1 MPQAWPSGLR
11 TCSVRVGLT
20 MIRINLLPVKQIK
33 QRIRARQEIMA
44 LIVTFLVLL
53 GVMALV
59 GYRQTVRIADLQAET
74 TRLTQ
79 EKQKFQTV
87 IAEIERLKKE
97 QAIIET
103 KLSVIKGLKGASQL
117 PARVLDEMANL
128 TASDRM
134 WLTSLDYTGP
144 AITLAGTALDNAT
157 IAEYMEKIGKS
168 GLFTGAELKNSSLTM
183 VGNQKLKSFSMTISV
198 LAAVSPPPVAA
209 APTAPASPAA
219 TGAPAAAPVATK

>member
-1 MPQAWPSGLR
+1 
-11 TCSVRVGLT
+11 

-33 QRIRARQEIMA
+33 QRIRARQELMA
-44 LIVTFLVLL
+44 LIVAFVVLL
-53 GVMALV
+53 GLMALV
-59 GYRQTVRIADLQAET
+59 GYRQTTKIADLQAET
-74 TRLTQ
+74 ARLTQ
-79 EKQKFQTV
+79 EKQKYQSV
-87 IAEIERLKKE
+87 IAEIEKLKKE

-128 TASDRM
+128 TAADRM

-157 IAEYMEKIGKS
+157 IAEYMEKVGKS
-168 GLFTGAELKNSSLTM
+168 DLFTGAELKNSSLTL

-198 LAAVSPPPVAA
+198 LAAASPPPVAG
-209 APTAPASPAA
+209 APTAPASPAS
-219 TGAPAAAPVATK
+219 TGAPAAAPVTKK